1 MSIYPEDDEVYFDDF
16 DEDLGEEEEEERKL
30 SLTGK
35 LIILLLVLALLG
47 TLMWPLFYQR
57 VYRHPA
63 IPTPTPSIL
72 LEA

>member
-1 MSIYPEDDEVYFDDF
+1 VSIYPEDDEVYFDDL
-16 DEDLGEEEEEERKL
+16 DEDFEEEERKL

-57 VYRHPA
+57 VYRP
-63 IPTPTPSIL
+63 ITVPTPTPSIL

>member
-1 MSIYPEDDEVYFDDF
+1 VSIYPEDDEVYFDDF
-16 DEDLGEEEEEERKL
+16 DEDLEEEEERKL

-57 VYRHPA
+57 VYRRHPA
-63 IPTPTPSIL
+63 ISTPTPSIL

>member
-1 MSIYPEDDEVYFDDF
+1 MSINSEDEEVYFDDL
-16 DEDLGEEEEEERKL
+16 DEDLEDEERKL

-47 TLMWPLFYQR
+47 TLMWPLFYPR
-57 VYRHPA
+57 IYRHPP
-63 IPTPTPSIL
+63 IPTSTPSIL